1 MLSNLT
7 FKQKV
12 ICGGIL
18 AIMLLVIGFYGY
30 TKLNEG
36 EEEIITN
43 SQDFIA
49 INDKNDV
56 DKNQV
61 EEQNTN
67 TKQEEKIIVHITGE
81 IKKSGILELPIES
94 RIADAIT
101 AAGGATDKADLDQV
115 NLAYELQDGQKIY
128 IPSKEEKD
136 ENISYITN
144 ESGNN
149 VIVGENS
156 QGVNQKVNINQAGQE
171 ELQELPGIGPALAM
185 QIIEY
190 RNTNG
195 KFSKI
200 EDLQNV
206 KGIGDAKFNNIK
218 EYVTVK

>member
-1 MLSNLT
+1 MLSNLS

-49 INDKNDV
+49 TNHTNDIV
-56 DKNQV
+56 ENQV
-61 EEQNTN
+61 EEQNSN
-67 TKQEEKIIVHITGE
+67 AKQEEKIIVHITGE
-81 IKKSGILELPIES
+81 IEKRGILELPVGA

-101 AAGGATDKADLDQV
+101 AAGGATDNADLDQV

-128 IPSKEEKD
+128 IPSKEDKE
-136 ENISYITN
+136 IAYITSK
-144 ESGNN
+144 SGDN

-185 QIIEY
+185 QIIQY

>member
-1 MLSNLT
+1 MLSNLS

-18 AIMLLVIGFYGY
+18 AVMLFIIGLYGY
-30 TKLNEG
+30 TKLNE
-36 EEEIITN
+36 EKEEIITN
-43 SQDFIA
+43 SQDFISTNHT
-49 INDKNDV
+49 NDIV
-56 DKNQV
+56 ENQV
-61 EEQNTN
+61 EEQNSN
-67 TKQEEKIIVHITGE
+67 AKQEEKIIVHITGE
-81 IKKSGILELPIES
+81 IKNSGILELPVGA

-101 AAGGATDKADLDQV
+101 AAGGATDNADLEQV

-128 IPSKEEKD
+128 ISSKEDKE
-136 ENISYITN
+136 IVYITS
-144 ESGNN
+144 ESGDN

-185 QIIEY
+185 QIIQY

>member
-1 MLSNLT
+1 MLSNLS

-49 INDKNDV
+49 TNYTNNIGES
-56 DKNQV
+56 QV
-61 EEQNTN
+61 EEQNSN
-67 TKQEEKIIVHITGE
+67 AKQEEKIIVHITGE
-81 IKKSGILELPIES
+81 IKKNGILELPVGA

-101 AAGGATDKADLDQV
+101 AAGGATDNADLNQV

-128 IPSKEEKD
+128 IPSKEDKEI
-136 ENISYITN
+136 EYITS
-144 ESGNN
+144 ESGDN

-185 QIIEY
+185 QIIQY

>member
-1 MLSNLT
+1 MLSNLS

-49 INDKNDV
+49 TNHTNDIEE
-56 DKNQV
+56 NQV
-61 EEQNTN
+61 EEQNSN
-67 TKQEEKIIVHITGE
+67 AKQEEKIIIHITGE
-81 IKKSGILELPIES
+81 IKKSGILELPIGS

-101 AAGGATDKADLDQV
+101 AAGGATDNADLDQL

-128 IPSKEEKD
+128 IPSKEDKE
-136 ENISYITN
+136 IAYITS
-144 ESGNN
+144 ESGDN
-149 VIVGENS
+149 VIVGENNK
-156 QGVNQKVNINQAGQE
+156 GVNQKVNINQAGQE
-171 ELQELPGIGPALAM
+171 ELQELPGIGPTLAM